1 MADLKA
7 RFKPL
12 FRRSST
18 LNSAKSSLSSISST
32 VGDRLGHSRTSL
44 LLSKNRE
51 PSGSAPLPEEREEST
66 VELPSTPQI
75 AKIQPAGGGS
85 QKTPDTGLEPSESSP
100 LKNVDPL
107 LRVDESIPQPPP
119 EDPPR
124 VVEEQGGLEETLEPW
139 VDTGSQ
145 ARTTATFLRPAEL
158 PRTQSLAHSS
168 QSRFLS
174 TLLATE
180 KSQPQTPSGDYFHGP
195 PVLSASM
202 LHRKIWVKRPGASAT
217 LVSINEDDLV
227 DDVRDFILRKY
238 ANSLG
243 RTFDAPDIS
252 LRITPRDHARRNSQ
266 AERVLGPEEPI
277 SRTLDAYFP
286 GGQSV
291 EEALIIDVPQR
302 RTPRHSPRG
311 PVPYYLAEDLRPGE
325 SGTEYF
331 PPMPAASQHSPN
343 LPLTLSKANSGSGG
357 SHHQPVHS
365 IAILNTGQA
374 PPLPSPNSR
383 GVRHPHTTQLAH
395 GSLRPKHVR
404 THTSS
409 PPILTGT

>member
-1 MADLKA
+1 MSDLKA

-12 FRRSST
+12 FRRTST
-18 LNSAKSSLSSISST
+18 LNSAKSSITSVSSAAA
-32 VGDRLGHSRTSL
+32 DKRGHSSTSL
-44 LLSKNRE
+44 LLSKNRK
-51 PSGSAPLPEEREEST
+51 PSGSEPVPDEREESV
-66 VELPSTPQI
+66 VELPLPPPIT
-75 AKIQPAGGGS
+75 KIQPVGGGS
-85 QKTPDTGLEPSESSP
+85 QKKPDTSLEKSESPP
-100 LKNVDPL
+100 LKNGNPSLQVEEPTTQHSADFPK
-107 LRVDESIPQPPP
+107 
-119 EDPPR
+119 
-124 VVEEQGGLEETLEPW
+124 VVEEPAGLEETVQLSA
-139 VDTGSQ
+139 DIGSQ
-145 ARTTATFLRPAEL
+145 VKTATSLRPAEL

-168 QSRFLS
+168 QSRFLT
-174 TLLATE
+174 TLLANE
-180 KSQPQTPSGDYFHGP
+180 KSQPHTPSGDYFHGP
-195 PVLSASM
+195 PALSASM

-243 RTFDAPDIS
+243 RTFDAPDIT
-252 LRITPRDHARRNSQ
+252 LKITPRDHARRNSQ
-266 AERVLGPEEPI
+266 GERVLGPEEPI

-302 RTPRHSPRG
+302 RTPRQSPRL

-343 LPLTLSKANSGSGG
+343 FPLTLSKANTGSGG
-357 SHHQPVHS
+357 AHHQQQVHS
-365 IAILNTGQA
+365 IAILNTGQ
-374 PPLPSPNSR
+374 PSLPSPNSR
-383 GVRHPHTTQLAH
+383 GIRHPHTTQLAH
-395 GSLRPKHVR
+395 GSLRPKHAR

-409 PPILTGT
+409 PPIITGT

>member
-1 MADLKA
+1 MTDFKA

-12 FRRSST
+12 FRRTST
-18 LNSAKSSLSSISST
+18 LNSAKSSITSVGSA
-32 VGDRLGHSRTSL
+32 VGDKRGHSSTSL
-44 LLSKNRE
+44 LLSKSRK
-51 PSGSAPLPEEREEST
+51 PSGSEPVPEEREEPAL
-66 VELPSTPQI
+66 ELLPTQI
-75 AKIQPAGGGS
+75 AETRPRGERLRK
-85 QKTPDTGLEPSESSP
+85 KRDTSPEKSESPP
-100 LKNVDPL
+100 LKNGNPE
-107 LRVDESIPQPPP
+107 LRVEEPTPQPPADTP
-119 EDPPR
+119 A
-124 VVEEQGGLEETLEPW
+124 VVGEQAVLEESVEQLA
-139 VDTGSQ
+139 DTESQ
-145 ARTTATFLRPAEL
+145 AKTATSLRPAEF
-158 PRTQSLAHSS
+158 PRAQSLAHSS
-168 QSRFLS
+168 QSRFLT
-174 TLLATE
+174 TLLATG
-180 KSQPQTPSGDYFHGP
+180 KSQPQTPSGDYFHEP
-195 PVLSASM
+195 PALDASM

-238 ANSLG
+238 ANTLG
-243 RTFDAPDIS
+243 RTFDAPDIT
-252 LRITPRDHARRNSQ
+252 LKIAPRDLARRNSQ

-302 RTPRHSPRG
+302 RTPKHSPRL
-311 PVPYYLAEDLRPGE
+311 PVPYYLADDLRPGE

-331 PPMPAASQHSPN
+331 PPMPAAGQHSPN
-343 LPLTLSKANSGSGG
+343 FPLTLSKANSASGG
-357 SHHQPVHS
+357 AHHQPVHS
-365 IAILNTGQA
+365 IAILNTGQP

-383 GVRHPHTTQLAH
+383 GIRHPHTAHLAH

>member
-12 FRRSST
+12 FRRTST
-18 LNSAKSSLSSISST
+18 LNAAKSSILSASST
-32 VGDRLGHSRTSL
+32 VSDRRSQSKTSL
-44 LLSKNRE
+44 LLSKNRR
-51 PSGSAPLPEEREEST
+51 PSGSDPVPDERAEST
-66 VELPSTPQI
+66 GELPSTPPI
-75 AKIQPAGGGS
+75 AETQLAGGGS
-85 QKTPDTGLEPSESSP
+85 QKTPDTGLEKSAFLPP
-100 LKNVDPL
+100 KNGKPL
-107 LRVDESIPQPPP
+107 LRVEEPTPQPSGDSPK
-119 EDPPR
+119 
-124 VVEEQGGLEETLEPW
+124 VVEGPAGLEEAVETIAH
-139 VDTGSQ
+139 TASQ
-145 ARTTATFLRPAEL
+145 ADTATLLRPAEL

-174 TLLATE
+174 TLLANE
-180 KSQPQTPSGDYFHGP
+180 KSQPQTPSVDYFHAP
-195 PVLSASM
+195 PALSASM

-227 DDVRDFILRKY
+227 DDVRDLILRKY

-243 RTFDAPDIS
+243 RTFDAPDIT
-252 LRITPRDHARRNSQ
+252 LRIMPRDHARRNSQ

-302 RTPRHSPRG
+302 RTPRQSPRLS
-311 PVPYYLAEDLRPGE
+311 VPYYLAEDLRPGE

-331 PPMPAASQHSPN
+331 PPMPAAGQHSPN
-343 LPLTLSKANSGSGG
+343 LSLALSKANSGSGG
-357 SHHQPVHS
+357 AHHPQVHS
-365 IAILNTGQA
+365 IAILNTGQP

-383 GVRHPHTTQLAH
+383 GIRHAHTTQLAH
-395 GSLRPKHVR
+395 GSLRPKHAR

>member
-1 MADLKA
+1 MTDLKA

-12 FRRSST
+12 FRRTST
-18 LNSAKSSLSSISST
+18 LNSAKSSITSVGSA
-32 VGDRLGHSRTSL
+32 VGDKRGHSSTSL
-44 LLSKNRE
+44 LLSKSRK
-51 PSGSAPLPEEREEST
+51 PSGSEPVPEEREESA
-66 VELPSTPQI
+66 VGLPLPPLI
-75 AKIQPAGGGS
+75 AEIHPAGGGLPKPPGTS
-85 QKTPDTGLEPSESSP
+85 LEKSESPP
-100 LKNVDPL
+100 LKNGNPQ
-107 LRVDESIPQPPP
+107 LRVEEPTPQPL
-119 EDPPR
+119 EVDEKQA
-124 VVEEQGGLEETLEPW
+124 VLEETVEQLG
-139 VDTGSQ
+139 DTGSQ
-145 ARTTATFLRPAEL
+145 AKTAASLRPAEL

-168 QSRFLS
+168 QSRFLT
-174 TLLATE
+174 TLLATG
-180 KSQPQTPSGDYFHGP
+180 KSQPQTPSGDYFHEP
-195 PVLSASM
+195 PALDASM

-243 RTFDAPDIS
+243 RTFDAPDIT
-252 LRITPRDHARRNSQ
+252 LKIMPREHARRNSQ

-302 RTPRHSPRG
+302 RTPRHSPRL

-325 SGTEYF
+325 SGTDYF
-331 PPMPAASQHSPN
+331 PPMPAAGQHSPN
-343 LPLTLSKANSGSGG
+343 FPLTLSKANSGSGG
-357 SHHQPVHS
+357 AHHPPVHS
-365 IAILNTGQA
+365 IAILNTGQP

-383 GVRHPHTTQLAH
+383 GIRHPHTTQLAQ

>member
-18 LNSAKSSLSSISST
+18 LSSAKSSTSSLSST
-32 VGDRLGHSRTSL
+32 AGDRRGHSRSSL

-51 PSGSAPLPEEREEST
+51 QPGNEPLPEEREEST
-66 VELPSTPQI
+66 ELLPLAPQI
-75 AKIQPAGGGS
+75 AEIQLPGGGS
-85 QKTPDTGLEPSESSP
+85 QNSPDTSLEKSELAP
-100 LKNVDPL
+100 LKNGTPLLPIDESTPQTSEDPPKGVEEQVGLDGTVDPL
-107 LRVDESIPQPPP
+107 A
-119 EDPPR
+119 
-124 VVEEQGGLEETLEPW
+124 
-139 VDTGSQ
+139 DTESQ
-145 ARTTATFLRPAEL
+145 AKTATLLRPPEL

-180 KSQPQTPSGDYFHGP
+180 KSQPQTPSGDYFHAP

-227 DDVRDFILRKY
+227 DDVRDFILKKY

-252 LRITPRDHARRNSQ
+252 LRITPRDHSRRNSQ
-266 AERVLGPEEPI
+266 GERVLGPEEPI

-291 EEALIIDVPQR
+291 EEALVIDVPR
-302 RTPRHSPRG
+302 RTPRHSPRL
-311 PVPYYLAEDLRPGE
+311 PVPYYVAEDLRPGE

-343 LPLTLSKANSGSGG
+343 LSLTLSKVNSGSGG
-357 SHHQPVHS
+357 AHHQQVHS
-365 IAILNTGQA
+365 IAILNTGQP

-383 GVRHPHTTQLAH
+383 GVRHAHPTQLTH
-395 GSLRPKHVR
+395 GSLRPKHTR